1 MRDDDLVYLP
11 FGPWTDSGPASPLPI
26 VPQVLYFLCAAEL
39 AVGLPFAV
47 MAFMEICLTTKVAL
61 FRLFVSHFL
70 MSLALLCVVLAALV
84 FPWGARIALAL
95 FTFFLFATM
104 LQVWLLAFNF
114 FLKALMLPNMAA
126 LFGPRRWLALAISM
140 GVTVLVTVASWIFM
154 AAVWDWPDR
163 TAAIVAWRIQ
173 ALGSAAYLVL
183 LFGSLAVVTRR
194 FKDEYKKLNRAR
206 TLSVQ
211 AQLRR
216 NRRVQMCNQNLQ
228 LVAGLSLWLL
238 HATVLPGFYFLLF
251 VHLIFATVGAGM
263 AAMLFIPEA
272 RLAWYSRAF
281 VCFAR
286 RRGPSSPMVASARRS
301 ALGVRKPDTTPS
313 PTRLETMLAGVA
325 DGIQRRT
332 PKQQETPPEAAESA
346 VVL

>member
-11 FGPWTDSGPASPLPI
+11 FGPWAGSGPASPLPI
-26 VPQVLYFLCAAEL
+26 EPEVLYFLCAAEL
-39 AVGLPFAV
+39 AVGLPFAIV
-47 MAFMEICLTTKVAL
+47 AVVEICLTTKVAL
-61 FRLFVSHFL
+61 FHLFISHFA
-70 MSLALLCVVLAALV
+70 MSLSVLCVVLAALL
-84 FPWGARIALAL
+84 FPWGTRIALAV

-126 LFGPRRWLALAISM
+126 LFGPRRWRALAVGM
-140 GVTVLVTVASWIFM
+140 GVAVLVTVASWVVM

-173 ALGSAAYLVL
+173 ALGSAAYLIL

-194 FKDEYKKLNRAR
+194 FKDEYKKLNRER

-251 VHLIFATVGAGM
+251 VHLIFATGGSGM
-263 AAMLFIPEA
+263 ATMLFVPEA
-272 RLAWYSRAF
+272 RLAWYSRAWL
-281 VCFAR
+281 CAR

-301 ALGVRKPDTTPS
+301 ALAVRKPDTTPS

-332 PKQQETPPEAAESA
+332 PKQETPPDPAESA
-346 VVL
+346 VVW